1 MTWRE
6 TGLTGHRRFSV
17 RPAQNAAGY
26 AIVLQ
31 VEAVEY
37 PDDLGRREYPI
48 RRVWRDARLEDVTGY
63 WADKL
68 QDLEVVRTA

>member
-6 TGLTGHRRFSV
+6 TGLTGHRRFAV

-26 AIVLQ
+26 SIVLQ

-37 PDDLGRREYPI
+37 PADLGRREYPI